1 LLGMNIMKEPHGGA
15 GGAMVVWAA
24 VGVDV
29 KLLGAEGRRLC
40 IDANINYL
48 DETILDHL
56 DVVAVSIGVYRD
68 IIGMGMEWLVI
79 RTLQYQRQAR
89 RISETKYAKIRL
101 MSRSTDNSDGFR

>member
-1 LLGMNIMKEPHGGA
+1 MLGMNIMKEPHGGA

-56 DVVAVSIGVYRD
+56 DVVAVSILKRD
-68 IIGMGMEWLVI
+68 EVI
-79 RTLQYQRQAR
+79 
-89 RISETKYAKIRL
+89 S
-101 MSRSTDNSDGFR
+101 